1 MDLLYFMIFYAYPL
15 DLQKLPKVAVC
26 PVLQDTEFVDRGDVE
41 F

>member
-1 MDLLYFMIFYAYPL
+1 MPIADPL

-26 PVLQDTEFVDRGDVE
+26 PVLQDTEFADRGDVE